1 LRWWGANTAAK
12 SELRLE
18 RSIVPDLS
26 VDAGKASSLSKWLPK
41 NNAYYAALF
50 THPAT
55 QVTYNNFFG
64 PESGSFTLQSNN
76 GTTIVLSADDFG
88 NTLPQTHYY
97 LYLLYV
103 YYDGSGNQCY
113 ANGPIGDFTTQ

>member
-1 LRWWGANTAAK
+1 MVYPTEGATN
-12 SELRLE
+12 
-18 RSIVPDLS
+18 VPDNVQVLVS
-26 VDAGKASSLSKWLPK
+26 DKASSLSKWLPK

-50 THPAT
+50 THQAT